1 MGKWIKLRSKLKIR
15 YIKKIFIILV
25 FGFILPIEAKSHS
38 GRTNSEGC
46 HNQKSNNTYHC
57 HKPKSYSKKT
67 STSGTLKVVDGDTIH
82 IGSKKYR
89 FSGID
94 TPEIRQTCKE
104 NEKIIFCGVLAKE
117 ILIKKIANRKI
128 ECIEEDVPDRYQRI
142 LAECF
147 VNGESLSSYL
157 VRSGYAFAY
166 RKYSTKFIKDE
177 EFAKKNQLGLWKT
190 TFEFPWDY
198 RKNR

>member
-1 MGKWIKLRSKLKIR
+1 M
-15 YIKKIFIILV
+15 KKILGIIVL
-25 FGFILPIEAKSHS
+25 GLLLGGNAQAHS

-46 HNQKSNNTYHC
+46 HNQKSNGTYHC

-67 STSGTLKVVDGDTIH
+67 STSGVLKIVDGDTIH
-82 IGSKKYR
+82 VGNKKYR

-94 TPEIRQTCKE
+94 TPEIKQTC
-104 NEKIIFCGVLAKE
+104 EKDEAIIYCGLIAKE
-117 ILIKKIANRKI
+117 ILKEKIANQKV
-128 ECIEEDVPDRYQRI
+128 ECVEEDLPDRYQRI

-166 RKYSTKFIKDE
+166 RKYSSKFIKDE
-177 EFAKKNQLGLWKT
+177 EFAKDNKLGLWKT
-190 TFEFPWDY
+190 DFEYPWDY
-198 RKNR
+198 RKSK